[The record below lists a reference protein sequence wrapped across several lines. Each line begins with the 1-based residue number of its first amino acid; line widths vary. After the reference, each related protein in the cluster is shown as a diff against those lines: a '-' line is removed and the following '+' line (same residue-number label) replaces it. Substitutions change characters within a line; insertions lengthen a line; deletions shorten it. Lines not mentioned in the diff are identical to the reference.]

1 MVSTAKIFN
10 VVGDGT
16 SWTLLLPLIGINMIY
31 SPENGKLMNWKQK
44 DLFDGKQ
51 LTDNI
56 LLEGKAMVYF
66 I

>member
-1 MVSTAKIFN
+1 
-10 VVGDGT
+10 
-16 SWTLLLPLIGINMIY
+16 MIY